1 MSTSEE
7 SRLAQLRA
15 SSHQLKSSLQNIVAG
30 LTDASRNTVGADF
43 NKCLTAASQAEQLLA
58 RPNPATDPNYK
69 HDLRNNFGVIRG
81 YVELIIEE
89 TDDTV
94 QAAICAELNG
104 VLTLVNSVL
113 QLLDSATGANVESA
127 TKNTIRSP
135 QRSASE
141 QIPAGRLLVIDDDDG
156 SRTLLMRHLALRD
169 HSVYGAASGQ
179 EALSI
184 LGGSEIDLIFLDLVM
199 PEMSGLELL
208 TRIKS
213 DTRLRVIPV
222 IIVSGI
228 EDTAGVI
235 DCIEAG
241 ADDYLH
247 KPFNPV
253 LLHARLRA
261 GLQRK
266 GWHDREQD
274 FLHELERNHRFIRNT
289 FGRYLSDEIV
299 DELLESPEGLNL
311 GGTTTGATIL
321 MADIR
326 NFTTICEQQQP
337 ERVVSLL
344 NNYLGVMSEVIMNHH
359 GTVDEFIG
367 DGILAIFGAP
377 VNRDDDASRAIAC
390 AIDMQSAIADIN
402 ARNVALQLP
411 EISIGI
417 GLNTGIVVAGNIGS
431 ERRSKYGVVGHPV
444 NLTARIESYTQ
455 GGQILASEATVH
467 SSGAEVGTGR
477 SFSVQPKGM
486 AERTN
491 LLEITSIGA
500 PYNRGLRETAPAA
513 NG

>member
-1 MSTSEE
+1 M
-7 SRLAQLRA
+7 
-15 SSHQLKSSLQNIVAG
+15 
-30 LTDASRNTVGADF
+30 
-43 NKCLTAASQAEQLLA
+43 
-58 RPNPATDPNYK
+58 
-69 HDLRNNFGVIRG
+69 
-81 YVELIIEE
+81 
-89 TDDTV
+89 
-94 QAAICAELNG
+94 
-104 VLTLVNSVL
+104 
-113 QLLDSATGANVESA
+113 
-127 TKNTIRSP
+127 
-135 QRSASE
+135 
-141 QIPAGRLLVIDDDDG
+141 
-156 SRTLLMRHLALRD
+156 
-169 HSVYGAASGQ
+169 
-179 EALSI
+179 
-184 LGGSEIDLIFLDLVM
+184 
-199 PEMSGLELL
+199 
-208 TRIKS
+208 
-213 DTRLRVIPV
+213 IPV

-344 NNYLGVMSEVIMNHH
+344 NNYLGVMSEIIMNHH

-467 SSGAEVGTGR
+467 SSGAGSRHWTQFQRATPKAWRSGLTCWKLLRSVHRTTEGCEKPRRRLTGKTMPR
-477 SFSVQPKGM
+477 ILLVEDNEMNRDLLSRRLTRKGYEIIL
-486 AERTN
+486 AEDGEEAIRRVREDHPDLVLMDMNLPVKHGWTASRELKADPLTAAVPVIALTAHAMSGDRERALDAGCDDYETKPIELPRLLKRIES
-491 LLEITSIGA
+491 LLEKRQPS
-500 PYNRGLRETAPAA
+500 
-513 NG
+513 